1 MAQVSYAQPLFDY
14 DNDGSVSVTGDI
26 ATIGGVAFS
35 VGGDPGNDGVGD
47 PGKPGYQGR
56 YDINN
61 DGTVDVTGDI
71 SVLGGSAFQKCGPG

>member
-1 MAQVSYAQPLFDY
+1 
-14 DNDGSVSVTGDI
+14 
-26 ATIGGVAFS
+26 